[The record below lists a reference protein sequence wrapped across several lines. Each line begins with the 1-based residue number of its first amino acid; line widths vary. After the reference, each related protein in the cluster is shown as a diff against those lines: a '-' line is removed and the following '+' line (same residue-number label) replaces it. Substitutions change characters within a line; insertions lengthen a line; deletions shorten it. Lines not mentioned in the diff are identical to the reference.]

1 MSERKG
7 LEKNISVRIIMTITI
22 AVLCLFL
29 VVVSLYFKNNLI
41 QALLGCVTVIV
52 SIYTVSQ
59 HRYEKNLSSTR
70 TNISVHSFENKAII
84 TCTLKSSHPKRL
96 FIDKAYL
103 FVDLPESVEHDRI
116 QNNCS
121 KVCKFKHILRHE
133 YGEEA
138 CLVEKQMSTGNIK
151 TYNDI
156 NPQGNGLF
164 FELMHLSSA
173 TILYLD
179 PHEEFS
185 DECVVELAKGV
196 YRAMFIVTFKNAD
209 CNCSIKHFFVGENAE
224 L

>member
-7 LEKNISVRIIMTITI
+7 LEKNISVRLIITITI
-22 AVLCLFL
+22 GVICVFL
-29 VVVSLYFKNNLI
+29 IVVSLYFKNNLI
-41 QALLGCVTVIV
+41 QAVLGSITIIV
-52 SIYTVSQ
+52 SIYSVAQ
-59 HRYEKNLSSTR
+59 HRYEKNLSSTK
-70 TNISVHSFENKAII
+70 TNINVHSFEDKAII

-103 FVDLPESVEHDRI
+103 FVDRPESVENNSI
-116 QNNCS
+116 QNNCN

-133 YGEEA
+133 YGEVA
-138 CLVEKQMSTGNIK
+138 CLVEKQMTAGNIK
-151 TYNDI
+151 SYNDI
-156 NPQGNGLF
+156 NPDGNGVF

-185 DECVVELAKGV
+185 DECVVELDRGV

-209 CNCSIKHFFVGENAE
+209 CNCSIKHFFVGENAK